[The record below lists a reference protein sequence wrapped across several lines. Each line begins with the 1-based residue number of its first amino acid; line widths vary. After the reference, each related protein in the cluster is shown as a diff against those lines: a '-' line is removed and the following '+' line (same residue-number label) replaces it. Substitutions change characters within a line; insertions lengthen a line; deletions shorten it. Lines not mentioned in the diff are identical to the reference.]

1 MKRQEDIMK
10 TAANR
15 LEWLLLIAAG
25 AVLAVIL
32 FLYANARAGLAER
45 YDAPLAAID
54 LPVGPEAMNEAIN
67 EGERLATVRGC
78 FWCHGASLEGQQYF
92 ADAAKGLIVVAPDL
106 TRKVREYSTDEFAR
120 AVRHGVKPDGTSLQP
135 AMPAFAYYNMSN
147 EDMALIIAYIH
158 SLPEQNGLAGEFRL
172 LPVGWLR
179 WTLGQLPP
187 NVATLINHTA
197 PRPDPA
203 LAGPAVLRGRY
214 LAESICTECHGD
226 TGRIRVPGTPDL
238 EISAAYSYEDFVRLM
253 RTGTPMDDRKIDYHM
268 VDAGKY
274 RYVRLTDDEVDALY
288 AYFQSML
295 DVQTDS
301 GS

>member
-1 MKRQEDIMK
+1 MK

-25 AVLAVIL
+25 TVLIVIL

-45 YDAPLAAID
+45 YDAPLDAIN
-54 LPVGPEAMNEAIN
+54 LPVGPEAISAAIR
-67 EGERLATVRGC
+67 EGERLATIRGC
-78 FWCHGASLEGQQYF
+78 FWCHGASLEGQKYF
-92 ADAAKGLIVVAPDL
+92 AEADRGLIVVAPDL
-106 TRKVREYSTDEFAR
+106 TRKVREYSVDEFAR
-120 AVRHGVKPDGTSLQP
+120 VVRHGVRPDGTSLQP
-135 AMPAFAYYNMSN
+135 AMPSFAYYNMSN
-147 EDMALIIAYIH
+147 EDMASIIAYVR

-172 LPVGWLR
+172 MPIGWLR

-203 LAGPAVLRGRY
+203 VAGSAVLRGRY

-226 TGRIRVPGTPDL
+226 NGRIRVSITPDL
-238 EISAAYSYEDFVRLM
+238 EISAAYTREDFIRLM
-253 RTGTPMDDRKIDYHM
+253 RTGAPAGERKIDYHM
-268 VDAGKY
+268 VDVGKY

-295 DVQTDS
+295 DVSGNS